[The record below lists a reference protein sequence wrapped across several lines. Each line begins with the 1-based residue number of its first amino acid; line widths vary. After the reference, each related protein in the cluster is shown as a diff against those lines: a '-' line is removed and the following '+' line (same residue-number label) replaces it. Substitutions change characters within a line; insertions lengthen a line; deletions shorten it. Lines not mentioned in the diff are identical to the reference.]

1 MMACVK
7 HFAANSMENARFRVN
22 VILSERVLRE
32 VYLPHFL
39 TCVKAGAAAVM
50 SAYNRVNGQ
59 WCGHSAALLR
69 KILKEEWGFQGP
81 VISDFIWGVRDTVEA
96 ALGGLD
102 IEMPVTQHYGR
113 LLEQAVTEGR
123 VDEEVI
129 DEAVSR
135 ILRVKLRFSRVG
147 EGSYPEHLMAC
158 PEHCALAKEA
168 AIKSTVLLKNDGML
182 PLKKDIKKITI
193 VGKLAKQPNIGDMK
207 GSSAVFPPYAV
218 TPWEGLRER
227 LPDVEFRYADGEIL
241 DEISEKCKDA
251 DAVLIFVGL
260 TCREEGEYILK
271 EGAVGGDRTSL
282 ALSEHDQDIIYAA
295 TRANSNCSVFVQG
308 GGAVLTHPWEQS
320 VKALM
325 LLWYPGMEGGNALAA
340 LLTGDAC
347 PGGKLPFTIPRTP
360 QQLPYFDRDATEITY
375 GFYHGYFLADRDGAA
390 VSYPFGFGLSYAR
403 IDVKNIRVERSD
415 SGVDFL
421 ADVSNKS
428 EFPASEVIQLY
439 TGYENSAVERHVK
452 DLRDFRR
459 VYLEPGETKT
469 VRLHLEAGDVDYY
482 DQSNGRWVHENIG
495 YIAYVGT
502 SSAQQDLT
510 AVSFRL

>member
-1 MMACVK
+1 M
-7 HFAANSMENARFRVN
+7 
-22 VILSERVLRE
+22 
-32 VYLPHFL
+32 
-39 TCVKAGAAAVM
+39 
-50 SAYNRVNGQ
+50 
-59 WCGHSAALLR
+59 
-69 KILKEEWGFQGP
+69 
-81 VISDFIWGVRDTVEA
+81 
-96 ALGGLD
+96 
-102 IEMPVTQHYGR
+102 
-113 LLEQAVTEGR
+113 
-123 VDEEVI
+123 
-129 DEAVSR
+129 
-135 ILRVKLRFSRVG
+135 
-147 EGSYPEHLMAC
+147 
-158 PEHCALAKEA
+158 
-168 AIKSTVLLKNDGML
+168 
-182 PLKKDIKKITI
+182 
-193 VGKLAKQPNIGDMK
+193 
-207 GSSAVFPPYAV
+207 
-218 TPWEGLRER
+218 
-227 LPDVEFRYADGEIL
+227 
-241 DEISEKCKDA
+241 
-251 DAVLIFVGL
+251 
-260 TCREEGEYILK
+260 
-271 EGAVGGDRTSL
+271 
-282 ALSEHDQDIIYAA
+282 
-295 TRANSNCSVFVQG
+295 
-308 GGAVLTHPWEQS
+308 LTHPWEQS

-439 TGYENSAVERHVK
+439 TGYENSVVERHVK